1 MIMPAAEVAGQ
12 LDMGRGI
19 ASERRVARTGPA
31 SGDDQS
37 DPLLSE
43 APWLRRAS
51 LGPTALFQ

>member
-1 MIMPAAEVAGQ
+1 MPAAEVAGQ
-12 LDMGRGI
+12 LALGRGI